1 MDYTQSE
8 KYRNNIKELLT
19 TQNPHEG
26 MIRGEFVFQKGR
38 WIKKTKP
45 IDKKIR
51 KSDKDINVNILIFA
65 LNVIQIIMLGFLDLN
80 SIIK

>member
-1 MDYTQSE
+1 MNYTQSE
-8 KYRNNIKELLT
+8 EYRNNLKELLMIK
-19 TQNPHEG
+19 NPHNG
-26 MIRGEFVFQKGR
+26 MIQGEFVFQKGR
-38 WIKKTKP
+38 WVRKVKP

-65 LNVIQIIMLGFLDLN
+65 LNVIEIIMLGFLIVN